1 METPQ
6 PALHPNK
13 EAFVEGVDHILN
25 RWTALELAVQ
35 HEWGGHDSQE
45 KREDMVDEIV
55 EHFDKLIR
63 KRKTP
68 EPTDLEELLLDIMD
82 GDFSVA
88 LDDQSE
94 KEVAKLICS
103 VFFECKTGNFTTVDR
118 MAKER
123 NVREKSGAAKSAA
136 RKSQS
141 NNAQQMADD
150 SGSEDDESA
159 SDSDVSMDV

>member
-1 METPQ
+1 
-6 PALHPNK
+6 HPNK

-35 HEWGGHDSQE
+35 HEWGGHDTQD

-55 EHFDKLIR
+55 EHFDTLVR

-94 KEVAKLICS
+94 KEVAKLICT
-103 VFFECKTGNFTTVDR
+103 VFSECKTGNFTTVDR
-118 MAKER
+118 MAKE
-123 NVREKSGAAKSAA
+123 
-136 RKSQS
+136 
-141 NNAQQMADD
+141 
-150 SGSEDDESA
+150 
-159 SDSDVSMDV
+159 